1 MESKNKK
8 VFIYDTTLR
17 DGTQCEGVSLS
28 VASKLRLLKKMDS
41 FGFDYIEG
49 GWPGSNPR
57 DMAFFEEAK
66 NIKLK
71 HAKIAAFGSTR
82 RANIKV
88 KDDKQIALLIESKAP
103 VITIFGKT
111 WMLHI
116 TEILKT
122 TASENLKMIADSVA
136 YLKSKKREVIYD
148 AEHFFDGYKDNSEYA
163 IKTLLAAQ
171 DSGADFICLCDTNG
185 GTMIEEFKAIVKD
198 VVSKIKIP
206 VGVHCH
212 NDGGLGVALSMT
224 GIEAGAKMVQGTLNG
239 LGERNGNANLCTIIA
254 NLSLKLKFNMYC
266 AKNLSKLRDLSLFM
280 DEMANLRSDN
290 RLPYVGSSSFTHK
303 GGVHADA
310 ANKVARSY
318 EHIDPALVGNKTRVL
333 VSDMSGRSS
342 IMMKAKELG
351 LEIES
356 QNTDLKDFL
365 KELKNLEFK
374 GYEYEAAD
382 ASFSLLLSK
391 FLHKGKENFKVRGYR
406 VIVEK
411 DEFAKRIRS
420 EATVKIE
427 VDGKIE
433 HTVAEAHGPVA
444 ALDMALRKSLSQKF
458 PKIKD
463 IELTDFKVRI
473 LDSNSGTNAI
483 TRVLIE
489 SRDGDSIWGT
499 VGASDNIIE
508 ASWEAL
514 KDSVEYKLQK

>member
-8 VFIYDTTLR
+8 IFIYDTTLR

-103 VITIFGKT
+103 VVTIFGKT

-122 TASENLKMIADSVA
+122 SAAENLRMIADSVA

-185 GTMIEEFKAIVKD
+185 GTMIEEFKSIVSD
-198 VVSKIKIP
+198 VVSKVKIP

-224 GIEAGAKMVQGTLNG
+224 GVQVGAKMVQGTLNG

-254 NLSLKLKFNMYC
+254 NLSLKLKYNMNC

-280 DEMANLRSDN
+280 DEMANLRSNN

-356 QNTDLKDFL
+356 QNADLKDFL

-391 FLHKGKENFKVRGYR
+391 FLHKSGEKFKVRGYR

-489 SRDGDSIWGT
+489 SQDGDSIWGT